1 MLVSLNKETNLSKF
15 RITFMDEDTRHVI
28 NLRECKRCMLIKNH
42 FIIKIDSVLYTLT
55 TYLDVN
61 PIY

>member
-1 MLVSLNKETNLSKF
+1 
-15 RITFMDEDTRHVI
+15 MDEDTRHVI
-28 NLRECKRCMLIKNH
+28 NLRECKKVHAYKESFYN
-42 FIIKIDSVLYTLT
+42 KDSVLYTLT